1 MTPFELSS
9 LGDLGRF
16 TVIAV
21 DAGVRAVDG
30 ASAFDV
36 LFIGTTS
43 GRVLKLY
50 HLKVHSR
57 RIENTLRLLHVT
69 SIATMTYCLIK
80 LKVCRQK

>member
-1 MTPFELSS
+1 MTPFEFTS

-57 RIENTLRLLHVT
+57 RIENT
-69 SIATMTYCLIK
+69 
-80 LKVCRQK
+80 

>member
-1 MTPFELSS
+1 MISRNHFDFLSDFEELDAICLMTPFELSS

-57 RIENTLRLLHVT
+57 RIENT
-69 SIATMTYCLIK
+69 
-80 LKVCRQK
+80 